1 MVSTPSLGIS
11 DLTSA
16 DTGNLAGPTAEC
28 PMALRS
34 GGLTAV
40 NGRGFRPGPFPSNR
54 CRKRQ
59 RTSTGLRGRLG
70 ALAGMAV
77 SAIMV
82 LSGSAPALAHDLVG
96 FGDAAPGTIVVR
108 TSERRLYYVVEPG
121 RAIRYPV
128 GVGKAGRQW
137 AGRTYIDGKYLHPA
151 WSPPSEVRH
160 DKPYLPDFIPGG
172 APSNP
177 MGVAA
182 MTLNGGEYAI
192 HGTNKPSS
200 VGHFV
205 SYGCIR
211 MYNQD
216 IVDLYGRV
224 GVGTPVVVT
233 Q

>member
-1 MVSTPSLGIS
+1 MVPTLSLGIS
-11 DLTSA
+11 DFTLA
-16 DTGNLAGPTAEC
+16 DTRNLAGPTPEC
-28 PMALRS
+28 PMALSS
-34 GGLTAV
+34 GGSLTAV
-40 NGRGFRPGPFPSNR
+40 NGRGFAPQPFPN
-54 CRKRQ
+54 RKRE
-59 RTSTGLRGRLG
+59 RTPTRLRGRLG
-70 ALAGMAV
+70 ALVAMAV

-82 LSGSAPALAHDLVG
+82 MSGSAPALAHDLVG
-96 FGDAAPGTIVVR
+96 FGDATPGTIVVR

-151 WSPPSEVRH
+151 WSPPSAVKH
-160 DKPYLPDFIPGG
+160 DKPYLPDVIPGG

-224 GVGTPVVVT
+224 GIGTPVVVT

>member
-1 MVSTPSLGIS
+1 MNPSS
-11 DLTSA
+11 DSA
-16 DTGNLAGPTAEC
+16 FFRRSVYVLLIIAAVAGLAG
-28 PMALRS
+28 R
-34 GGLTAV
+34 
-40 NGRGFRPGPFPSNR
+40 
-54 CRKRQ
+54 
-59 RTSTGLRGRLG
+59 
-70 ALAGMAV
+70 
-77 SAIMV
+77 I
-82 LSGSAPALAHDLVG
+82 
-96 FGDAAPGTIVVR
+96 
-108 TSERRLYYVVEPG
+108 
-121 RAIRYPV
+121 V

-137 AGRTYIDGKYLHPA
+137 AGRTYINGKYLHPA
-151 WSPPSEVRH
+151 WSPPYEVKH
-160 DKPYLPDFIPGG
+160 DKPFLPDLIPGG

-224 GVGTPVVVT
+224 GVGTQVVVT

>member
-1 MVSTPSLGIS
+1 M
-11 DLTSA
+11 
-16 DTGNLAGPTAEC
+16 AEHSC
-28 PMALRS
+28 
-34 GGLTAV
+34 
-40 NGRGFRPGPFPSNR
+40 
-54 CRKRQ
+54 CKRHG
-59 RTSTGLRGRLG
+59 TLTGLQPRLG
-70 ALAGMAV
+70 ALAGMVAL
-77 SAIMV
+77 AMMAMP
-82 LSGSAPALAHDLVG
+82 GSAPARVRHPVG
-96 FGDAAPGTIVVR
+96 FEEVAPGTIVVR
-108 TSERRLYYVVEPG
+108 TSERRLYYVVGPG
-121 RAIRYPV
+121 EAISYPV

-151 WSPPSEVRH
+151 WSPPSAVRQ
-160 DKPYLPDFIPGG
+160 DKPYLPDVIAGG

-216 IVDLYGRV
+216 IVDLYRRV

-233 Q
+233 E